1 MTVKSKSKS
10 LDSEGDA
17 SSAEQRQ
24 SELNATV
31 DANEKSDDGRSG
43 KKESTA
49 FKNYLVCFLT
59 WTRLV
64 NGSCINPLHF
74 DRKSSPST
82 TEMDGYS
89 TLSPSYA

>member
-1 MTVKSKSKS
+1 MTVKSESKP

-24 SELNATV
+24 SEPNATI

-49 FKNYLVCFLT
+49 FKNYLVCFL
-59 WTRLV
+59 LV
-64 NGSCINPLHF
+64 DSACQWFL
-74 DRKSSPST
+74 
-82 TEMDGYS
+82 Y
-89 TLSPSYA
+89 